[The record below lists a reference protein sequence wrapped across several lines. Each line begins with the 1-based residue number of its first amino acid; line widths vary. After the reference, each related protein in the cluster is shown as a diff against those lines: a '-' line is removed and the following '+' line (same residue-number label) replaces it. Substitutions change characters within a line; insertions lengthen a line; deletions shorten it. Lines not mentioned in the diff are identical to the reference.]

1 MTEERITRVE
11 TPAGDNPAGTTPA
24 SATYVRTEVVRD
36 AEPASSRGGM
46 ASVLLV
52 MVVVAALIGGFVLMQ
67 GQDAEIAKDNAIAGA
82 ADSVGN
88 AADSI
93 GNAADQAAEK
103 IAN

>member
-11 TPAGDNPAGTTPA
+11 TPEGNTH
-24 SATYVRTEVVRD
+24 VRTEVIRD
-36 AEPASSRGGM
+36 AEPALSGGGM
-46 ASVLLV
+46 ATMLIVL
-52 MVVVAALIGGFVLMQ
+52 VVVAALIGAFVLMQ
-67 GQDAEIAKDNAIAGA
+67 GQDAEIAKDNAVAGA

-88 AADSI
+88 AAESI

>member
-11 TPAGDNPAGTTPA
+11 TPEGNTH
-24 SATYVRTEVVRD
+24 VRTEVIRD
-36 AEPASSRGGM
+36 AEPARSGM
-46 ASVLLV
+46 GMGAILLV
-52 MVVVAALIGGFVLMQ
+52 LVVVAALIGTVVLMQ

-93 GNAADQAAEK
+93 GAAADQAADK

>member
-11 TPAGDNPAGTTPA
+11 TPEGNTH
-24 SATYVRTEVVRD
+24 VRTEVIRD
-36 AEPASSRGGM
+36 AEPARSGGGM
-46 ASVLLV
+46 ATMLIVL
-52 MVVVAALIGGFVLMQ
+52 VVVAALIGAFVLMQ
-67 GQDAEIAKDNAIAGA
+67 GQDAEIAKDNAVAGA

-88 AADSI
+88 AAESI

>member
-11 TPAGDNPAGTTPA
+11 TPEGNTHTT
-24 SATYVRTEVVRD
+24 TEVIRD
-36 AEPASSRGGM
+36 TEPQRSSGKGM
-46 ASVLLV
+46 MLLV
-52 MVVVAALIGGFVLMQ
+52 LVVIIALVGGFVLMQ
-67 GQDAEIAKDNAIAGA
+67 GQDAEIAKDNAIANA

-93 GNAADQAAEK
+93 GNAADKAADK

>member
-11 TPAGDNPAGTTPA
+11 TPEGNTH
-24 SATYVRTEVVRD
+24 VRTEVIRD
-36 AEPASSRGGM
+36 AEPARSGM
-46 ASVLLV
+46 GMGAILLV
-52 MVVVAALIGGFVLMQ
+52 LVVVAALIGTVVLMQ

-82 ADSVGN
+82 ADGVGN

-93 GNAADQAAEK
+93 GAAADEAADK